1 MNIGID
7 ELQAGIRPN
16 ITQTGGA
23 QTSGLSS
30 FAVSRGVG
38 AGAGRVQDLIS
49 VDLRSSS
56 FGTNAY
62 ADRKRSADQL
72 REAATQTQDM
82 LAVEHNRMALL
93 SNTLSGED
101 YQKAQEE
108 GFRPGSVELED
119 SVTILDRIKTAVLKS
134 GREVAGFTD
143 EIDPEVLKEIT
154 GSEAMANALAKS
166 FSENDL
172 PAEENITREA
182 ADAVRQALSLS
193 APDDAAVKYMVEN
206 GLNPSIAGFYLAES
220 ATNGGNQS
228 QSGFYAEENGY
239 LTRKADLVD
248 LDKLQPQIRAVV
260 ERAGYAGETAADPAE
275 VLEGAG
281 SASAADAEAK
291 ARWLILNDVP
301 LTEEHLRTAVE
312 VGRVAFPV
320 DMQRAADA
328 AAAALSDGRPA
339 VTGNL
344 ADPVSLDHR
353 AAELLKRQELEE
365 VRLRMSVEVNRRLL
379 EKGVQ
384 IDTLPMEK
392 LIGELETARQE
403 LASELFPE
411 EEGMRDA
418 GRFAAAGGPAGM
430 TAGQKYDL
438 FEATLTQVQG
448 IRVAPAAIVGAER
461 ETIARGTLSE
471 IAEKGE
477 ALRAGMTGGAVSS
490 EDQNAGAGA
499 DARRFASALNTY
511 EAVGTEVR
519 ADLGDSIKKA
529 FRNVEDILEEL
540 GLEGSADNA
549 RAVRILG
556 YNRMEITEA
565 SVEEI
570 REQDRKLRDVTER
583 LKPAAVLS
591 LIRDGKNPLSM
602 TLDELK
608 QELDQRGG
616 DDAEGS
622 AEKFAKF
629 LYKLEKNDGISEEE
643 RQSYIG
649 IYRMFR
655 TLEKTDHAAIGAVLT
670 QGAEMTIG
678 NLLSATRSTKAAAR
692 GIDARVDDSFGGVEG
707 GYRTPSIS
715 EQIGS
720 AFDSRITAGTA
731 AQEQDPLFRYYRDQA
746 HSAYEHMDA
755 DRLAVAAPTEETLL
769 TELTEA
775 LEGMPE
781 GQQRSGD
788 NGRADAAGEKEDRT
802 SATERAYA
810 AEQAKRLRDALSGER
825 AEEAAKELKR
835 IELPVTPDLIEAM
848 RGLQAGR
855 RRTDSVWDSLAEVAA
870 RARAGR
876 DREATGRGE
885 SASDAQALAEAM
897 DSIEEALSEGTRMAE
912 TYRDKTQEM
921 IEDLDRMMEDAQTAI
936 DVQTMLLLHRQLT
949 VATHNAQ
956 RGSYDI
962 PVEVDGERVNLH
974 VTLEESAGEGSSVT
988 ASIPTAMHG
997 ILTLSLAQRDG
1008 QLTGMLNTSLAEDPR
1023 ESAYLHDLRDRFA
1036 QAASAVTGREENPG
1050 RISLIYQ
1057 AAEGT
1062 AMTAAPGEAM
1072 ENGDLFRLAKVF
1084 VETIR

>member
-1 MNIGID
+1 MNLGID

-72 REAATQTQDM
+72 REAAAQTQDM

-172 PAEENITREA
+172 PADENITREA

-239 LTRKADLVD
+239 LTRKADQVD

-291 ARWLILNDVP
+291 ACWLILNDVP

-320 DMQRAADA
+320 DMQKAADA

-344 ADPVSLDHR
+344 ADPVSLDRR
-353 AAELLKRQELEE
+353 AEELLKRQELEE

-403 LASELFPE
+403 LAAELFPE
-411 EEGMRDA
+411 EAA
-418 GRFAAAGGPAGM
+418 GRPGAPASQTAGM

-477 ALRAGMTGGAVSS
+477 SLRVSLTGAADASQDKNHDAGT
-490 EDQNAGAGA
+490 

-529 FRNVEDILEEL
+529 FRNVEDILKEL

-591 LIRDGKNPLSM
+591 LIRDGKNPLAM

-608 QELDQRGG
+608 QELDERGG
-616 DDAEGS
+616 DAEGS

-755 DRLAVAAPTEETLL
+755 DRLAAAAPTEETLL

-802 SATERAYA
+802 SVTERAYA

-825 AEEAAKELKR
+825 AEAAAKELKQ

-870 RARAGR
+870 RVRAGR
-876 DREATGRGE
+876 ANEAAGRGE
-885 SASDAQALAEAM
+885 SSSDAQALAEAM
-897 DSIEEALSEGTRMAE
+897 DSIEEALSEGTRMEE

-949 VATHNAQ
+949 VATHSAQ

-974 VTLEESAGEGSSVT
+974 VTLEEGAGEGSSVT

-997 ILTLSLAQRDG
+997 VLTLSLAQRDG

-1023 ESAYLHDLRDRFA
+1023 ENAYLHDLRDRFA
-1036 QAASAVTGREENPG
+1036 QAASAVTGKEENPG